1 LAENWVVIVRNDEWL
16 FPDVFGPFPDRTA
29 AETFY
34 DMYINHKVVDDADV
48 NVQQLLEPSYYEDDK
63 EYSNG

>member
-1 LAENWVVIVRNDEWL
+1 L